1 MSGELTQAA
10 ASNSRQEA
18 EPLVAAHPNASA
30 LLVSMDDRARV
41 SQLVNESDIVI
52 R

>member
-1 MSGELTQAA
+1 VKQAL

-18 EPLVAAHPNASA
+18 ESLVAAHPNASA
-30 LLVSMDDRARV
+30 LLVSMDDRTQV
-41 SQLVNESDIVI
+41 SQLVKESDIVI